1 MLFLYFKNYMY
12 YGIIV
17 LCKIPSGMSF
27 LGTENAGLY
36 VKTAVHFPVRQRFFA
51 NLKRK
56 GMKECI
62 RSYAGKNLI
71 LR

>member
-1 MLFLYFKNYMY
+1 M
-12 YGIIV
+12 
-17 LCKIPSGMSF
+17 PF